1 MKDTP
6 SVHRP
11 DRDVAAAAVEV
22 VSLGPFSTA
31 TVLWQSAGSEGMLS
45 VVAKSKARFG
55 EPWGMITLFWSAG
68 SPAGATGRSQAGA
81 WSVAK
86 P

>member
-1 MKDTP
+1 MRQYLQGRDPAGLKDDP
-6 SVHRP
+6 QFQAG
-11 DRDVAAAAVEV
+11 RDA
-22 VSLGPFSTA
+22 LQK
-31 TVLWQSAGSEGMLS
+31 LMMS

-68 SPAGATGRSQAGA
+68 SPAGATGRLQAGT
-81 WSVAK
+81 WSVVK